1 MTFFVKAIES
11 GSAISDLP
19 RATVDP
25 MSARIALLSVADKTG
40 LVPFAQRLANKG
52 WKILSTGGTLSA
64 LQSAGIP
71 AEQVSDHTGS
81 PEVFG
86 GRVKTLHPKIHGG
99 ILQRRDLPEHAQE
112 AATQGIPTI
121 DLVVVNLY
129 PFRETIAR
137 PDCTTEDAIENIDI
151 GGPCMIRAAA
161 KNHASVTICCDP
173 ADYDAIAEAFEAGDT
188 SLEQRRAL
196 ALKAFRHTAAY
207 DAAISTWL
215 ATQAGEDALLPAE
228 RHETST
234 VVQTLRYGE
243 NPHQAAALYKPAL
256 SEDFAGAKVLQGKA
270 LSYNNVIDLDAAV
283 DAVQEFDEPA
293 CVIIKHTNP
302 CGVGRDAQSSLLAY
316 ESALNAD
323 PISAFG
329 GIIALNRALDGD
341 VAKAMSERFFEVI
354 AAPGF
359 SAEAL
364 EILSAKK
371 NLRLVDLSD
380 FEPIRLRRRST
391 LFGELVQT
399 ADGRI
404 SELNEDW
411 NVVTERSPSDSEA
424 TALRFLWRVCKH
436 VKSNAIVV
444 GNHERTF
451 GVGAGQMSRV
461 DSVELAI
468 KKATADLQGAALAS
482 DAFFPFRDG
491 LDAAAKA
498 GIRAVI
504 QPGGSVRD
512 EEVIAAANEYGI
524 AMVFTGNRHFRH

>member
-1 MTFFVKAIES
+1 
-11 GSAISDLP
+11 
-19 RATVDP
+19 
-25 MSARIALLSVADKTG
+25 MSARIALLSVANKAG
-40 LVPFAQRLANKG
+40 LVPFAQRLSALG
-52 WKILSTGGTLSA
+52 WTILSTGGTLAS
-64 LQSAGIP
+64 LKEAGVP
-71 AEQVSDHTGS
+71 ATPVSEHTGS

-99 ILQRRDLPEHAQE
+99 ILQRRDLAEHAEE
-112 AATQGIPTI
+112 AKAQGLPAI

-137 PDCTTEDAIENIDI
+137 PDCTPEDAVENIDI

-161 KNHASVTICCDP
+161 KNHYGVTICCDP
-173 ADYDAIAEAFEAGDT
+173 EDYDAIASELEAQGETSFE
-188 SLEQRRAL
+188 LRRKL
-196 ALKAFRHTAAY
+196 ALKAFRHTASY

-215 ATQAGEDALLPAE
+215 AGQVGESAELPEE
-228 RHETST
+228 RHETLVT
-234 VVQTLRYGE
+234 VQSLRYGE

-256 SEDFAGAKVLQGKA
+256 TPDLSGAKVLQGKA

-283 DAVQEFDEPA
+283 DAVGEFDEPA

-302 CGVGRDAQSSLLAY
+302 CGVGRDAGSIQAAYDAALA
-316 ESALNAD
+316 AD

-329 GIIALNRALDGD
+329 GIVALNRPMDGAL
-341 VAKAMSERFFEVI
+341 AKTIAERFYEVI
-354 AAPGF
+354 AAPSF

-364 EILSAKK
+364 EVLGAKA

-380 FEPIRLRRRST
+380 FEPATLRRRST

-404 SELNEDW
+404 SELNEKWD
-411 NVVTERSPSDSEA
+411 VVTDRAPTEAEA
-424 TALRFLWRVCKH
+424 TALAFLWRVCKH
-436 VKSNAIVV
+436 VKSNAIVI
-444 GNHERTF
+444 GNDTRTF

-461 DSVELAI
+461 DSVELAV
-468 KKATADLQGAALAS
+468 KKATAELQGSVLAS

-498 GIRAVI
+498 GVRAVI
-504 QPGGSVRD
+504 QPGGSMRD
-512 EEVIAAANEYGI
+512 AEVIAAANEHGI

>member
-1 MTFFVKAIES
+1 
-11 GSAISDLP
+11 
-19 RATVDP
+19 
-25 MSARIALLSVADKTG
+25 MSARTALLSVADKSG
-40 LVPFAQRLANKG
+40 LVPFAQRLAAQG

-64 LQSAGIP
+64 LKAAGVE
-71 AEQVSDHTGS
+71 AQQVSDYTGS

-99 ILQRRDLPEHAQE
+99 ILQRRDLPEHAEE
-112 AATQGIPTI
+112 AKAQNLPAI

-137 PDCTTEDAIENIDI
+137 PGCTPEDAIENIDI

-161 KNHASVTICCDP
+161 KNHQSVTVCCEP
-173 ADYDAIAEAFEAGDT
+173 SDYDAIASAIEKDGDT
-188 SLEQRRAL
+188 SPEQRRAL
-196 ALKAFRHTAAY
+196 ALKAFRHTSSY

-215 ATQAGEDALLPAE
+215 ATQTGEDVSLPQE
-228 RHETST
+228 RHETS
-234 VVQTLRYGE
+234 VVVDTLRYGE

-256 SEDFAGAKVLQGKA
+256 TEDFSGAQVLQGKA

-283 DAVQEFDEPA
+283 DAVGEFDEPA

-302 CGVGRDAQSSLLAY
+302 CGVGRDAASLILAY
-316 ESALNAD
+316 EAALSAD

-329 GIIALNRALDGD
+329 GIIALNRPMDGAL
-341 VAKAMSERFFEVI
+341 ATQISERFFEVI

-359 SAEAL
+359 APEAL

-371 NLRLVDLSD
+371 NLRLVDLSN

-411 NVVTERSPSDSEA
+411 NVVTERQPTEDEA

-444 GNHERTF
+444 GNNVRTF

-468 KKATADLQGAALAS
+468 KKATADLQGCALAS

-498 GIRAVI
+498 GVKSVI
-504 QPGGSVRD
+504 QPGGSMRD
-512 EEVIAAANEYGI
+512 QEVIDAANEHGI

>member
-1 MTFFVKAIES
+1 
-11 GSAISDLP
+11 
-19 RATVDP
+19 
-25 MSARIALLSVADKTG
+25 MSQRTALLSVADKSG
-40 LVPFAQRLANKG
+40 LVPFAERLVAQG

-64 LQSAGIP
+64 LEKAGV
-71 AEQVSDHTGS
+71 AAQQVDAYTGS

-99 ILQRRDLPEHAQE
+99 ILQRRDLPEHAAE
-112 AATQGIPTI
+112 AEVQGIPTI

-129 PFRETIAR
+129 PFRATIAR
-137 PDCTTEDAIENIDI
+137 PDATAADAIENIDI

-161 KNHASVTICCDP
+161 KNHQSVTVCCDP
-173 ADYDAIAEAFEAGDT
+173 TDYDAIADAIESSGEASDE
-188 SLEQRRAL
+188 LRRAL
-196 ALKAFRHTAAY
+196 ALKAFRHTADY
-207 DAAISTWL
+207 DAAIATWL
-215 ATQAGEDALLPAE
+215 ATELGEDRELPQE
-228 RHETST
+228 RHESS
-234 VVQTLRYGE
+234 VIVQTLRYGE
-243 NPHQAAALYKPAL
+243 NPHQAAAIYKDAHAP
-256 SEDFAGAKVLQGKA
+256 DFAGAEVLQGKA
-270 LSYNNVIDLDAAV
+270 LSYNNMIDLDAAV
-283 DAVQEFDEPA
+283 DAVREFEEPA

-302 CGVGRDAQSSLLAY
+302 CGVGRDAGSLLLAY
-316 ESALNAD
+316 ESALAAD

-329 GIIALNRALDGD
+329 GIVALNRPMDRG
-341 VAKAMSERFFEVI
+341 VAEAVSARFFEVI

-359 SAEAL
+359 SPEAL
-364 EILSAKK
+364 EILGAKQ

-380 FEPIRLRRRST
+380 FTPITLRRRST

-404 SELNEDW
+404 STLNEDW
-411 NVVTERSPSDSEA
+411 KVVTERAPTEA
-424 TALRFLWRVCKH
+424 ESTALRFLWRVCKH

-444 GNHERTF
+444 GNDVRTF

-468 KKATADLQGAALAS
+468 KKATADLMGAALAS

-491 LDAAAKA
+491 LDAAAAA

-512 EEVIAAANEYGI
+512 EEVIAAANESGI
-524 AMVFTGNRHFRH
+524 AMVFTGGRHFRH

>member
-1 MTFFVKAIES
+1 
-11 GSAISDLP
+11 
-19 RATVDP
+19 

-40 LVPFAQRLANKG
+40 LVPFAQRLANQG
-52 WKILSTGGTLSA
+52 WKILSTGGTLSSLTA
-64 LQSAGIP
+64 AGIP
-71 AEQVSDHTGS
+71 AQQVSDYTGS
-81 PEVFG
+81 SEVFG

-99 ILQRRDLPEHAQE
+99 ILQRRDLPEHAEE
-112 AATQGIPTI
+112 AAAQGLPAI

-137 PDCTTEDAIENIDI
+137 PDCTPQDAIENIDI

-161 KNHASVTICCDP
+161 KNHFAVTICCDP
-173 ADYDAIAEAFEAGDT
+173 ADYDAIADAIEANGDT
-188 SLEQRRAL
+188 SIEQRRAL
-196 ALKAFRHTAAY
+196 ALKAFRHTSSY
-207 DAAISTWL
+207 DAAISTYL
-215 ATQAGEDALLPAE
+215 ATQIGEDAELPVE
-228 RHETST
+228 RHETLEQ
-234 VVQTLRYGE
+234 VQTLRYGE
-243 NPHQAAALYKPAL
+243 NPHQRAAIYKPAL
-256 SEDFAGAKVLQGKA
+256 TPDFSGAQVLQGKA

-283 DAVQEFDEPA
+283 DAVGEFEEPA

-302 CGVGRDAQSSLLAY
+302 CGVGRDAGSLALAY
-316 ESALNAD
+316 EAALTAD

-329 GIIALNRALDGD
+329 GIIALNRPMDGAL
-341 VAKAMSERFFEVI
+341 AKTISERFFEVI

-359 SAEAL
+359 APEAL
-364 EILSAKK
+364 EILGAKA
-371 NLRLVDLSD
+371 NLRLVDLTD
-380 FEPIRLRRRST
+380 FEPITLRRRST

-404 SELNEDW
+404 STLNEDW
-411 NVVTERSPSDSEA
+411 KVVTERQPTDAEA

-436 VKSNAIVV
+436 VKSNAIVI
-444 GNHERTF
+444 GSDIRTY

-468 KKATADLQGAALAS
+468 KKATHDLQGASLAS

-498 GIRAVI
+498 GVKSVI
-504 QPGGSVRD
+504 QPGGSMRD
-512 EEVIAAANEYGI
+512 QEVIDAANEYGI